1 MLRVLYT
8 TLAKSSNLTT
18 TTAAVASMNASSY
31 RKQST
36 IIKENDGVR
45 EIILNDPKARNTLSR
60 EVMTSIQEGITKDVQ
75 CEDLRCIVISSTG
88 PVWSAGHNL
97 KEIAA
102 SSDCG
107 HEIFSQLV
115 DIIMNIY
122 KSPVPIIAKVN
133 GMATAAGLQLAASC
147 DMVVAS
153 DKASFAASGVNIGIF
168 CTTPGIAISRVM
180 PRMKSSYLLFT
191 GLPIN
196 AQDALAA
203 GLASVV
209 VPEAQLDAETNK
221 ITQAIKEKPRAI
233 LAMGKA
239 FYYKQLGLS
248 VKDAYDQGTDV
259 MVENINMEDAQ
270 EGLRSFIEKRKPNF
284 SKK

>member
-1 MLRVLYT
+1 MLRAIYT
-8 TLAKSSNLTT
+8 TLAKSSNLAA
-18 TTAAVASMNASSY
+18 TAATASLQVGSF

-36 IIKENDGVR
+36 IIKQNDGVR
-45 EIILNDPKARNTLSR
+45 EIVLNDPRARNTLSC
-60 EVMTSIQEGITKDVQ
+60 EVMSSILDGITKDVHD
-75 CEDLRCIVISSTG
+75 ESLRCIVISSTG

-97 KEIAA
+97 KEISA
-102 SSDCG
+102 SNDGG
-107 HEIFSQLV
+107 HAIFSQLV
-115 DIIMNIY
+115 DIILNIY

-191 GLPIN
+191 GFPIN
-196 AQDALAA
+196 AQDALTA

-209 VPEAQLDAETNK
+209 VPEAQLDAETDK
-221 ITQAIKEKPRAI
+221 ITKSIKEKPRAI
-233 LAMGKA
+233 LAMGKK

-259 MVENINMEDAQ
+259 MVKNIGMEDAQ
-270 EGLRSFIEKRKPNF
+270 EGLRSFVEKRKPNF
-284 SKK
+284 NKK

>member
-8 TLAKSSNLTT
+8 TLTKSSNLAA
-18 TTAAVASMNASSY
+18 TAAPALMRAGSF

-36 IIKENDGVR
+36 IIRQNDGVR
-45 EIILNDPKARNTLSR
+45 EIVLNDPKARNTLSC
-60 EVMTSIQEGITKDVQ
+60 EVMSSILDGITKDVQ
-75 CEDLRCIVISSTG
+75 DESLRCIVISSTG

-97 KEIAA
+97 KEISA
-102 SSDCG
+102 SSDSG
-107 HEIFSQLV
+107 HAIFSQLV
-115 DIIMNIY
+115 DIILNIY

-153 DKASFAASGVNIGIF
+153 DKASFAASGINIGIF

-191 GLPIN
+191 GFPIN
-196 AQDALAA
+196 AQDALSA

-209 VPEAQLDAETNK
+209 VPEAQLDAETDK
-221 ITQAIKEKPRAI
+221 ITQSIKEKPRAI

-259 MVENINMEDAQ
+259 MVKNIDTEDAQ
-270 EGLRSFIEKRKPNF
+270 EGLRSFVEKRKPNF

>member
-1 MLRVLYT
+1 MLRMIFT
-8 TLAKSSNLTT
+8 TLAKSSNSTA
-18 TTAAVASMNASSY
+18 TAATASLQAGSF

-36 IIKENDGVR
+36 IIKQNDGVR
-45 EIILNDPKARNTLSR
+45 EIVLNDPRARNTLSC
-60 EVMTSIQEGITKDVQ
+60 EVMSLILDGITKDVHD
-75 CEDLRCIVISSTG
+75 ESLRCIVISSTG

-97 KEIAA
+97 KEISA
-102 SSDCG
+102 SSDKG
-107 HEIFSQLV
+107 HAIFSQLV
-115 DIIMNIY
+115 DIILNIY

-153 DKASFAASGVNIGIF
+153 DRASFAASGVNIGIF

-191 GLPIN
+191 GFPIN
-196 AQDALAA
+196 AQDALTA

-209 VPEAQLDAETNK
+209 VPEAQLDAETDK
-221 ITQAIKEKPRAI
+221 ITQSIKEKPRAI

-259 MVENINMEDAQ
+259 MVKNIGMEDAQ
-270 EGLRSFIEKRKPNF
+270 EGLRSFVEKRKPNF
-284 SKK
+284 TKK

>member
-1 MLRVLYT
+1 MLRMIFT
-8 TLAKSSNLTT
+8 TLAKSSNSTA
-18 TTAAVASMNASSY
+18 TAATASLQAGSF

-36 IIKENDGVR
+36 IIKQTDGVR
-45 EIILNDPKARNTLSR
+45 EIVLNDPRARNTLSC
-60 EVMTSIQEGITKDVQ
+60 EVMSLILDGITKDVHD
-75 CEDLRCIVISSTG
+75 ESLRCIVISSTG

-97 KEIAA
+97 KEISA
-102 SSDCG
+102 SSDKG
-107 HEIFSQLV
+107 HAIFSQLV
-115 DIIMNIY
+115 DIILNIY

-191 GLPIN
+191 GFPIN
-196 AQDALAA
+196 AQDALTA

-209 VPEAQLDAETNK
+209 VPEAQLDAETDK
-221 ITQAIKEKPRAI
+221 ITQSIKEKPRAI

-259 MVENINMEDAQ
+259 MVKNIGMEDAQ
-270 EGLRSFIEKRKPNF
+270 EGLRSFVEKRKPNF
-284 SKK
+284 TKK

>member
-1 MLRVLYT
+1 MLRALC
-8 TLAKSSNLTT
+8 SSFSKNTNLS
-18 TTAAVASMNASSY
+18 AAATSSLQSGSN

-36 IIKENDGVR
+36 IINQCDGVR
-45 EIILNDPKARNTLSR
+45 EIILNDPKSRNTLSR
-60 EVMTSIQEGITKDVQ
+60 EVMDCILEGITKDAHD
-75 CEDLRCIVISSTG
+75 ESLRCIVISSTG

-97 KEIAA
+97 KEISA
-102 SSDCG
+102 SSDG
-107 HEIFSQLV
+107 GREIFSKLV
-115 DIIMNIY
+115 EIIMNIY
-122 KSPVPIIAKVN
+122 KSPVPIIAKIN

-153 DKASFAASGVNIGIF
+153 DKASFAASGINLGIF

-191 GLPIN
+191 GFPIN

-209 VPEAQLDAETNK
+209 VPEAQLDAETER
-221 ITQAIKEKPRAI
+221 ITKSIKEKPRAI
-233 LAMGKA
+233 LAMGKV

-259 MVENINMEDAQ
+259 MVKNICMEDAQ
-270 EGLRSFIEKRKPNF
+270 EGLKSFTEKRKPNW
-284 SKK
+284 SKSKL

>member
-8 TLAKSSNLTT
+8 SLARSSNLAAAATT
-18 TTAAVASMNASSY
+18 SLHGASN

-36 IIKENDGVR
+36 IIKQCDGVR
-45 EIILNDPKARNTLSR
+45 EIILNDPRARNTLSR
-60 EVMTSIQEGITKDVQ
+60 EVMSSILEGITKNAHD
-75 CEDLRCIVISSTG
+75 EELRCIVISSTG

-97 KEIAA
+97 KEISAA
-102 SSDCG
+102 TDGGC
-107 HEIFSQLV
+107 EIFSQLV
-115 DIIMNIY
+115 EIIMNIY
-122 KSPVPIIAKVN
+122 KAPVPIIAKVN

-153 DKASFAASGVNIGIF
+153 DKASFAASGVNLGIF

-191 GLPIN
+191 GFPIN

-209 VPEAQLDAETNK
+209 VPEAQLDAETDK
-221 ITQAIKEKPRAI
+221 ITKSIKEKSRAI
-233 LAMGKA
+233 IAMGKV
-239 FYYKQLGLS
+239 FYYKQLEMGI
-248 VKDAYDQGTDV
+248 KDAYEQGTDV
-259 MVENINMEDAQ
+259 MVENIRMDDAQ
-270 EGLRSFIEKRKPNF
+270 EGLKSFAEKRKPNW

>member
-8 TLAKSSNLTT
+8 SLARSSNLAAAATT
-18 TTAAVASMNASSY
+18 SLHGGSN

-36 IIKENDGVR
+36 IIKQCDGVR
-45 EIILNDPKARNTLSR
+45 EIILNDPRARNTLSR
-60 EVMTSIQEGITKDVQ
+60 EVMSSILEGITKDAHD
-75 CEDLRCIVISSTG
+75 EELRCIVISSTG

-97 KEIAA
+97 KEISAA
-102 SSDCG
+102 TDGGC
-107 HEIFSQLV
+107 EIFSQLV
-115 DIIMNIY
+115 EIIMNIY
-122 KSPVPIIAKVN
+122 KAPVPIIAKVN

-153 DKASFAASGVNIGIF
+153 DKASFAASGVNLGIF

-180 PRMKSSYLLFT
+180 PRMKSSYLLFS
-191 GLPIN
+191 GFPIN

-209 VPEAQLDAETNK
+209 VPEAQLDAETDK
-221 ITQAIKEKPRAI
+221 ITKSIKEKSRAI
-233 LAMGKA
+233 IAMGKV
-239 FYYKQLGLS
+239 FYYKQLEMGI
-248 VKDAYDQGTDV
+248 KDAYEQGTDV
-259 MVENINMEDAQ
+259 MVENIRMDDAQ
-270 EGLRSFIEKRKPNF
+270 EGLKSFAEKRKPNW